1 MCLHASNH
9 LDEKQEWPWKDAG
22 LSMDVDTDCPEA
34 VFPDGATVR
43 EVTIINRKGLH
54 ARATAKL
61 VQTVDR
67 FASDV
72 WISRCGEI
80 VGGRSIMAL
89 LTLGAGMGTVI
100 SIAALGKDADA
111 ALDAISALIADRFG
125 EGE

>member
-1 MCLHASNH
+1 M
-9 LDEKQEWPWKDAG
+9 DA
-22 LSMDVDTDCPEA
+22 DADCPDA
-34 VFPDGATVR
+34 VFPEGALSR
-43 EVTIINRKGLH
+43 DVTIVNRKGLH

-67 FASDV
+67 FASEV
-72 WISRCGEI
+72 WIGRCGEI

-100 SIAALGKDADA
+100 SIAALGDDADA
-111 ALDAISALIADRFG
+111 ALEAIAALVADRFG

>member
-1 MCLHASNH
+1 ME
-9 LDEKQEWPWKDAG
+9 LD
-22 LSMDVDTDCPEA
+22 SDCPDAE
-34 VFPDGATVR
+34 FPEGATVR
-43 EVTIINRKGLH
+43 DVTIINRKGLH

-67 FASDV
+67 FASEV

-100 SIAALGKDADA
+100 SIAALGEDAEA

>member
-1 MCLHASNH
+1 ME
-9 LDEKQEWPWKDAG
+9 LD
-22 LSMDVDTDCPEA
+22 SDCPDAE
-34 VFPDGATVR
+34 FPEGALVR
-43 EVTIINRKGLH
+43 HLKIINKKGLH

-67 FASDV
+67 FTADV

-89 LTLGAGMGTVI
+89 LTLGAGMGTMI
-100 SIAALGKDADA
+100 SIAALGEDADA
-111 ALDAISALIADRFG
+111 ALNAISALIADRFG